1 MHVVWWVPFL
11 FLAPAL
17 IGLFVFR
24 VVPIGIA
31 LAGGFFGTSLM
42 GETLFKGFA
51 NYESLFTDPSFWA
64 GVKVTVAFNLII
76 NPLQVVLA
84 FLLALLTFRPTR
96 FVVTFRTIYFLPI
109 TTSIALTAVLWNIML
124 DPSVGPVNGLLRAL
138 GIPAQPFFRGEGQAL
153 PTLIAVASWRGVGYW
168 MFFMLA
174 GLSAIPRDV
183 YEAAALDG
191 ARAWQR
197 MRYITLPMMKRTL
210 VFVLVADTAVNFL
223 FFAPVYIITNGGP
236 NGATSLLMFQ
246 AYQAAFALLD
256 HGRSLAISTIIL
268 VIIAVFAL
276 SEFRLMRAKE
286 AE

>member
-1 MHVVWWVPFL
+1 MAVVWWVPFL

-31 LAGGFFGTSLM
+31 LAGGFFGTNLM
-42 GETLFKGFA
+42 GDTLFKGFA
-51 NYESLFTDPSFWA
+51 NYDNLFSDPSFWS

-84 FLLALLTFRPTR
+84 FLLALLTFRPTK

-138 GIPAQPFFRGEGQAL
+138 GVPAQPFFRGESQAL

-174 GLSAIPRDV
+174 GLAAIPRDV
-183 YEAAALDG
+183 YEAASLDG

-197 MRYITLPMMKRTL
+197 LRYITLPMMKRTL

-268 VIIAVFAL
+268 VIIMVFAL
-276 SEFRLMRAKE
+276 AEFRLMRAKE

>member
-51 NYESLFTDPSFWA
+51 NYESLFADPSFWG

-138 GIPAQPFFRGEGQAL
+138 GVPAQPFFRGEGQAL

-174 GLSAIPRDV
+174 GLAAIPRDV

-268 VIIAVFAL
+268 VIIAIFAL

>member
-1 MHVVWWVPFL
+1 MHVAWWVPFA

-17 IGLFVFR
+17 AGLVAFR

-42 GETLFKGFA
+42 GETLFRGLA
-51 NYESLFTDPSFWA
+51 NYEGLLADPSFWA
-64 GVKVTVAFNLII
+64 GVRVTLLFNLLI
-76 NPLQVVLA
+76 NPLQVALA

-109 TTSIALTAVLWNIML
+109 TTSIAVTAVLWNILL
-124 DPSVGPVNGLLRAL
+124 DPNVGPVNALLRAI
-138 GIPAQPFFRGEGQAL
+138 GVPTQPFFRGEGQAL

-174 GLSAIPRDV
+174 GLAAIPREI
-183 YEAAALDG
+183 YESAALDG
-191 ARAWQR
+191 VSWWQR
-197 MRYITLPMMKRTL
+197 MRFITLPLMKRTL

-236 NGATSLLMFQ
+236 NGTTALLMFQ

-268 VIIAVFAL
+268 AIIVLFAL
-276 SEFRLMRAKE
+276 FEFRLMRAKE
-286 AE
+286 AA

>member
-1 MHVVWWVPFL
+1 MHVAWWVPFA

-17 IGLFVFR
+17 LGLVAFR

-42 GETLFKGFA
+42 GETLFRGLA
-51 NYESLFTDPSFWA
+51 NYEGLLADPSFWA
-64 GVKVTVAFNLII
+64 GVRVTLLFNLLI
-76 NPLQVVLA
+76 NPLQVALA

-109 TTSIALTAVLWNIML
+109 TTSIAVTAVLWNILL
-124 DPSVGPVNGLLRAL
+124 DPNVGPVNALLRAI
-138 GIPAQPFFRGEGQAL
+138 GVPTQPFFRGEGQAL

-174 GLSAIPRDV
+174 GLAAIPREI
-183 YEAAALDG
+183 YESAALDG
-191 ARAWQR
+191 VSWWQR
-197 MRYITLPMMKRTL
+197 MRFITLPLMKRTL

-236 NGATSLLMFQ
+236 NGATALLMFQ

-268 VIIAVFAL
+268 AIIVLFAL
-276 SEFRLMRAKE
+276 FEFRLMRAKE
-286 AE
+286 AA

>member
-1 MHVVWWVPFL
+1 MAVVWWVPFL

-17 IGLFVFR
+17 LGLFVFR

-31 LAGGFFGTSLM
+31 LAGGFFGTNLM
-42 GETLFKGFA
+42 GDTLFKGFA
-51 NYESLFTDPSFWA
+51 NYDNLFTDPSFWS

-76 NPLQVVLA
+76 NPLQVALA
-84 FLLALLTFRPTR
+84 FLLALLTFRPTK

-138 GIPAQPFFRGEGQAL
+138 GLPAQPFFRGESQAL

-174 GLSAIPRDV
+174 GLAAIPRDV
-183 YEAAALDG
+183 YEAASLDG

-197 MRYITLPMMKRTL
+197 LRYITLPMMKRTL

-268 VIIAVFAL
+268 VIISVFAL
-276 SEFRLMRAKE
+276 AEFRLMRAKE